1 MRRRIGHL
9 LQPQFPFVVIVDAF
23 DFLITSNSDAAVRSD
38 PNIQIFVAVYK
49 FIFQAPRQPRHLIG
63 LVLRKDIKL
72 KFPPKRPDFRQ
83 SFCVHSI
90 RRHHDSP
97 LQYLGFPLFRRF
109 RRRLPLLAR
118 MGRTGHVMCR
128 RRPDRS
134 HRCWRQRRRHPAC
147 QPLLPFQS
155 NEYPNCPSKL
165 RLSPAFSFFSPTQ
178 LGCKC
183 VSGPASNF
191 DDSFRVLSRQSF
203 PRATPSQ
210 CQVCS
215 TDGSNIQRVVFRPT
229 AYSLRDGR
237 LGWVSGYTVLSLVLL
252 VRACVLEMGT
262 VVGLPPKTCH
272 LVQIFTQDF
281 TSNLIQ
287 GSTGT

>member
-128 RRPDRS
+128 RCPDRS

-165 RLSPAFSFFSPTQ
+165 RLSPAFSFFHRPSWDASVCRAPRAISMIRFE
-178 LGCKC
+178 CC
-183 VSGPASNF
+183 PASRSPAPLPVNVKCAAPMGPISKEWF
-191 DDSFRVLSRQSF
+191 SDRPPILCVMAAS
-203 PRATPSQ
+203 
-210 CQVCS
+210 
-215 TDGSNIQRVVFRPT
+215 DGSLDTLYSRSCSSCVR
-229 AYSLRDGR
+229 AYSK
-237 LGWVSGYTVLSLVLL
+237 WAQLL
-252 VRACVLEMGT
+252 VCPLKRAIWC
-262 VVGLPPKTCH
+262 K
-272 LVQIFTQDF
+272 FSSDF